1 MKTILSAEGAELWC
15 IISNYTKA
23 KLPKY
28 NELCTTRI
36 ANGILCMA
44 EARGF
49 APKVRIRISTHHM
62 IIQKSVQIKNAQFGG
77 QVCHKLEPS
86 QGGTYSLGQT
96 LNSYQRGKRV
106 IPINL
111 VY

>member
-1 MKTILSAEGAELWC
+1 
-15 IISNYTKA
+15 
-23 KLPKY
+23 
-28 NELCTTRI
+28 
-36 ANGILCMA
+36 MA

-49 APKVRIRISTHHM
+49 DSQNESNFLRALPAR
-62 IIQKSVQIKNAQFGG
+62 GG